1 MVFVFD
7 DMELDPV
14 AFELRRAGVRVP
26 LEPQVFDVLAHLLSH
41 RDRIVG
47 KDELMDAVWG
57 GRFVSETAVTSRIKQ
72 ARRAV
77 GDNGRSQRVI
87 RTVHGRG
94 YRFVAEASERDEQA
108 PARPDPASISRS
120 ASDGPQGSGQDA
132 PIRYAVTDGL
142 NIAYQV
148 TGQGDR
154 DIVLVPGF
162 VSHLELDWADPRHA
176 HFLDRLAASGR
187 LIRFDKRGT
196 GMSDRPP
203 GVPDL
208 ETRMRDVLAVMDAT
222 GSRRAVLVGY
232 SEGGPMAALLA
243 ATHPDR
249 VEALVLYGAYA
260 ARTPARTTRGR
271 RSRRSVTGTASGWR
285 PTGAGRRTCGP
296 WPLRPT
302 MRWHGGGVGGPG
314 PRRRP
319 EPSGRWWR

>member
-1 MVFVFD
+1 
-7 DMELDPV
+7 
-14 AFELRRAGVRVP
+14 
-26 LEPQVFDVLAHLLSH
+26 
-41 RDRIVG
+41 
-47 KDELMDAVWG
+47 MDAVWG

-77 GDNGRSQRVI
+77 GDDGRSQRVI

-94 YRFVAEASERDEQA
+94 YRFVAEASERDGQA
-108 PARPDPASISRS
+108 PARPDPASSSRS
-120 ASDGPQGSGQDA
+120 ASDGPPGTGQDA

-148 TGQGDR
+148 TGHGDR

-232 SEGGPMAALLA
+232 SEGGPMAVAVGGD
-243 ATHPDR
+243 P
-249 VEALVLYGAYA
+249 
-260 ARTPARTTRGR
+260 P
-271 RSRRSVTGTASGWR
+271 
-285 PTGAGRRTCGP
+285 GP
-296 WPLRPT
+296 
-302 MRWHGGGVGGPG
+302 GGGVGAL
-314 PRRRP
+314 RRLRRADP
-319 EPSGRWWR
+319 QLGLPVGAGAGGA